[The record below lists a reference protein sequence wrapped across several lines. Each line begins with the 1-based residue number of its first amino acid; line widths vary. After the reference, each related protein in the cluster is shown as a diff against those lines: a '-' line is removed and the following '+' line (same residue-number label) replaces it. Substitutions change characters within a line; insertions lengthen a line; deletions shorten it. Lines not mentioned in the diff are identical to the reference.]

1 VFNQR
6 IDVYGE
12 GPRVDGFGPRG
23 WSLALGGVTIALT
36 VTTGCGPYQY
46 YGGTGVHDVTEAE
59 VAGSWVNIEDTRVT
73 LRRDGTAV
81 VRRLDGHDFDFD
93 DGWRLSGTGT
103 WELTD
108 DTEGQEVHLALTTR
122 SGVETRADAE
132 AADDGSVRLDP
143 PETYAWDL
151 YVDRDRHEK
160 VRLFFFYGDPDA
172 GNSYV
177 LSRPRG

>member
-1 VFNQR
+1 M
-6 IDVYGE
+6 G
-12 GPRVDGFGPRG
+12 GFRPRG
-23 WSLALGGVTIALT
+23 WGRALGGVTIALT
-36 VTTGCGPYQY
+36 VTAGCGPYQY
-46 YGGTGVHDVTEAE
+46 YGGTGVHDATEAE
-59 VAGSWVNIEDTRVT
+59 VAGSWVNVEDTRVT
-73 LRRDGTAV
+73 LHRDGTAV

-108 DTEGQEVHLALTTR
+108 DSEGQEVHLALTTR

-132 AADDGSVRLDP
+132 KADDGSVRLDP

-160 VRLFFFYGDPDA
+160 VRLFFFYGDPDV